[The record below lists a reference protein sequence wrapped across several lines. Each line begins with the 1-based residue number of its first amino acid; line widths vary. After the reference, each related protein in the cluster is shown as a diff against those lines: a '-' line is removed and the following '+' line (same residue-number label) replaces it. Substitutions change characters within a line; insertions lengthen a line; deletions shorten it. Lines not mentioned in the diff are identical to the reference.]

1 MSIAAG
7 DLDIERPG
15 ANADAVT
22 AFTYNGDDTVNTLVK
37 TYNNGVT
44 TTTYTKTYSYTT
56 GKVTGIS
63 KWVKS

>member
-22 AFTYNGDDTVNTLVK
+22 AITRNGDDTVNTIVK
-37 TYNNGVT
+37 TYDNGT
-44 TTTYTKTYSYTT
+44 TTVTYTKTFSYTT
-56 GKVTGIS
+56 GLLTGIS
-63 KWVKS
+63 KWIKS

>member
-22 AFTYNGDDTVNTLVK
+22 AFTYNVDDTVNTIVK

-56 GKVTGIS
+56 GKVTGVS
-63 KWVKS
+63 EWVKS

>member
-7 DLDIERPG
+7 ELDIERPG
-15 ANADAVT
+15 SNADVVT
-22 AFTYNGDDTVNTLVK
+22 VLTYNGDGTVNTMVK

-44 TTTYTKTYSYTT
+44 TVTYTKTFSYTL
-56 GKVTGIS
+56 GLVTGIS